1 MSIKVTSSMFN
12 RSCVEID
19 LGALKNNISEIR
31 RITSKNAQIMAVVKA
46 DAYGHGAVTVAK
58 TLLEN
63 GADQLCVATID
74 EAIELRKA
82 NINSN
87 ILILGYTDP
96 TRFADVVSYS
106 IDQAVYD
113 FDTAKALSDEA
124 IKNNK
129 KVNIHVKIDSGMG
142 RIGIKPG
149 PDSTQDIDRICAL
162 EGLIP
167 YGIFSHFAVA
177 DENDDEYTLQQ
188 FDCFMKQVEAL
199 NDKGIHFTLRH
210 ICNSAGLM
218 RFPQMHLDMVRAGII
233 LYGLMPKG
241 CPKGY
246 TAINLIPVMSW
257 CAKIIYSKQVDP
269 GTSVSY
275 GRHFISARKTNVLTV
290 SVGYADG
297 LSRRFSNDFSLLVE
311 GEKVPIIGN
320 ICMDMCM
327 LDGTDMKTKAHVES
341 LVEVFGKD
349 RPADELADYLGTI
362 NYEITCVVG
371 KRVQRIFADEN
382 GIVQ

>member
-1 MSIKVTSSMFN
+1 
-12 RSCVEID
+12 
-19 LGALKNNISEIR
+19 
-31 RITSKNAQIMAVVKA
+31 
-46 DAYGHGAVTVAK
+46 
-58 TLLEN
+58 
-63 GADQLCVATID
+63 
-74 EAIELRKA
+74 
-82 NINSN
+82 
-87 ILILGYTDP
+87 
-96 TRFADVVSYS
+96 
-106 IDQAVYD
+106 
-113 FDTAKALSDEA
+113 
-124 IKNNK
+124 
-129 KVNIHVKIDSGMG
+129 
-142 RIGIKPG
+142 
-149 PDSTQDIDRICAL
+149 
-162 EGLIP
+162 
-167 YGIFSHFAVA
+167 
-177 DENDDEYTLQQ
+177 
-188 FDCFMKQVEAL
+188 
-199 NDKGIHFTLRH
+199 
-210 ICNSAGLM
+210 M

-275 GRHFISARKTNVLTV
+275 GRHFISVRKTNVLTV

>member
-113 FDTAKALSDEA
+113 FDTAKDLSDEA